1 MSQKETHDA
10 ATVPGPQPH
19 TTLMNAVFGGG
30 SDGLRSMQR
39 LQQEFGDIV
48 HIRLG
53 PKSIYMLFHPDD
65 AQHVLQTNNRNYIKG
80 ELIENLQAAGG
91 EGLFTSEGGY
101 WFRQRRMMQPFFH
114 RRVIAGF
121 AEIMTTEISHL
132 LERWQTL
139 SEVYLNKEMM
149 RLTLSV
155 VAKALFTTAMSEEA
169 LETVHQTLGPILRE
183 NAKRT
188 KRPFS
193 FLEKLPLPANRAYT
207 RNRAKLNAIVQE
219 IIETRRNDPGEYE
232 DLLQML
238 IDAADEETGERM
250 TDKQVRDEVITLFVA
265 GHETTATA
273 LTWAFELLSESPVV
287 RRQLQAEVDTVLGY
301 RAPTADDY
309 ANLPFTLA
317 VFEEALRLYPP
328 VTMIPRQMLEV
339 DTLGGYEL
347 PAGSNVVVNTFTLHR
362 HPAFW
367 SNPEAFDPTRFL
379 SDNSKGR
386 HRFAYLP
393 FSAGPRYCIG
403 DSFAKMEAVLALA
416 MITQKFELDL
426 VGGQSIGMANQ
437 GTLRPNPDVLMR
449 LVSRQGE
456 Q

>member
-1 MSQKETHDA
+1 MSQMETQDA
-10 ATVPGPQPH
+10 GTVPGPQAH
-19 TTLMNAVFGGG
+19 TMLMKAIFGSG
-30 SDGLRSMQR
+30 SDALRGMQQ
-39 LQQEFGDIV
+39 LQHEFGDIV

-80 ELIENLQAAGG
+80 ELIETLRAAGG
-91 EGLFTSEGGY
+91 EGLFTSEGSY

-114 RRVIAGF
+114 RRVIADL
-121 AEIMTTEISHL
+121 AEIMTTEICHL
-132 LERWQTL
+132 LDRWQTL
-139 SEVYLNKEMM
+139 RETSLNKEMM
-149 RLTLSV
+149 KLTLSV
-155 VAKALFTTAMSEEA
+155 VAKALFTTALSEEA
-169 LETVHQTLGPILRE
+169 LETVHQTLGPILVE

-193 FLEKLPLPANRAYT
+193 IIEKLPLPANRAYM
-207 RNRAKLNAIVQE
+207 RNREKLNAIVQD
-219 IIETRRNDPGEYE
+219 IIAARRNDPGEYK

-238 IDAADEETGERM
+238 IDAADEDTGEQM

-273 LTWAFELLSESPVV
+273 LTWAFKLLSESPVV
-287 RRQLQAEVDTVLGY
+287 RRHLQAEVDTVLDG
-301 RAPTADDY
+301 RTPTADDY

-328 VTMIPRQMLEV
+328 VTMIPRQMLEA
-339 DTLGGYEL
+339 DTLSGYDL
-347 PAGSNVVVNTFTLHR
+347 PAGSNVVVSTFTLHR

-367 SNPEAFDPTRFL
+367 DNPEGFDPTRFL
-379 SDNSKGR
+379 PENSKER

-393 FSAGPRYCIG
+393 FSAGPRFCIG

-416 MITQKFELDL
+416 MISQRFELDL
-426 VGGQSIGMANQ
+426 AGGQSIEMANE
-437 GTLRPNPDVLMR
+437 GTLRPKPDVLMK
-449 LVSRQGE
+449 LVARH
-456 Q
+456 